1 MCNALCVSTDPF
13 PGFNVISRIIAP
25 VAAIGFFATL
35 ACHVGLWFGIDL
47 TNGYWTVLFVGIFL
61 VWFPTVLTMRKL
73 GPAMQRM
80 DGWKIALQGAPD
92 WMRYLLYA
100 VFAYG
105 IGNFLLGFF
114 GVFSTQGDNFWRI
127 GSSHAMI
134 FYAAAWGVAT
144 AANAREDQDIDWKCE
159 RGHEMSPTAKYCE
172 ECGAPARKG
181 RIAAG
186 ADA

>member
-105 IGNFLLGFF
+105 IGNFFLGFF
-114 GVFSTQGDNFWRI
+114 GVFGIEGDNFWRI

-144 AANAREDQDIDWKCE
+144 ATNAREDQDIDWKCE